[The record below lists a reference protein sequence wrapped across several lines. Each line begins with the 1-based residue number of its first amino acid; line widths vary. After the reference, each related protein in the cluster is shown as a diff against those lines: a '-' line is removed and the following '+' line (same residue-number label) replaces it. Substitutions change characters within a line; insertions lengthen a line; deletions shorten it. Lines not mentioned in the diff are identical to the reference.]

1 LDDHYSVY
9 KKVRAWFYEGVL
21 FMHKRLAI
29 VPLILVVTTVLVAA
43 CGGGTTP
50 TPAPPADKLGEIMER
65 GRLIISTD
73 LDYPPQSELKP
84 GASRAANTQCASTE
98 YTASELAGFDVDVA
112 VEIAERLGVE
122 PCFVTA
128 PWTQITGGSW
138 GDHWDISV
146 GSMAITPERMEVLY
160 FTQPYYTTP
169 AALFVHKDNTAFTQ
183 PEQLSGKKIGV
194 CAGCTYE
201 YFLDGSL
208 LIPGQTIDFVV
219 EDAIIIGYDTEIPSL
234 EDLALGDGLQLDAV
248 LTGVPLGQS
257 LIADGLPIKQ
267 LDGPIFTEYL
277 AVAVDRSSTKDPI
290 VLTRRITEIIQ
301 GMHQD
306 GTLLGLSQ
314 TYYGDDFTTA
324 ASQFDIQALSQL
336 P

>member
-1 LDDHYSVY
+1 
-9 KKVRAWFYEGVL
+9 
-21 FMHKRLAI
+21 MHKRLAI
-29 VPLILVVTTVLVAA
+29 VLFTMVATSFVVAA
-43 CGGGTTP
+43 CGGGTAP
-50 TPAPPADKLGEIMER
+50 TPAPPADKLGEIVER

-84 GASRAANTQCASTE
+84 GASRATNTQCASTE
-98 YTASELAGFDVDVA
+98 YTASELTGFDVDVA
-112 VEIAERLGVE
+112 VEIAKRLGVE

-146 GSMAITPERMEVLY
+146 GSMAITPERTEVLY

-169 AALFVHKDNTAFTQ
+169 AALFVHKDNTTFTQ

-194 CAGCTYE
+194 CAGYTYE

-208 LIPGQTIDFVV
+208 LIPGQTIDFMIK
-219 EDAIIIGYDTEIPSL
+219 DAIIIGYDTEIPSL
-234 EDLALGDGLQLDAV
+234 EDLAVGDGLQLDAV

-257 LIADGLPIKQ
+257 MITDGLAIKQ
-267 LDGPIFTEYL
+267 LDGPVFTEYL
-277 AVAVDRSSTKDPI
+277 AVAVDRSSSKDPI
-290 VLTRRITEIIQ
+290 ALTQEITEIIKH
-301 GMHQD
+301 MHQD
-306 GTLLGLSQ
+306 GTLLRLSQ

-324 ASQFDIQALSQL
+324 ASQFDIQALTQL